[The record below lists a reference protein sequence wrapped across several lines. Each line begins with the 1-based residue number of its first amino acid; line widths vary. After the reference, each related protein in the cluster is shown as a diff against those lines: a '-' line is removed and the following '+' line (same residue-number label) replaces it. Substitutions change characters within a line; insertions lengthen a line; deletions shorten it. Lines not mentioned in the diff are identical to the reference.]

1 MLKSITNYIK
11 NNDFSLSLWNKNIY
25 INNFIDIL
33 VLEPDKIVIS
43 IPDGKII
50 IKGSNLLINKLLDKE
65 ILLSG
70 CFKSIELGE

>member
-11 NNDFSLSLWNKNIY
+11 NNDFSLSLWNKTIY

-33 VLEPDKIVIS
+33 VLDPDKIVIS

-50 IKGSNLLINKLLDKE
+50 IKGSNLLISKLLDKE